1 MPKESYIDF
10 CISGVIGTRE
20 HIKRTLEI
28 KGLSPRIISEIADKI
43 EVIIELSG
51 KLGRQIQR
59 EKDIEEL
66 KKMHLEVCRLKE
78 QGRKGRY
85 SEC

>member
-28 KGLSPRIISEIADKI
+28 KGVSPRIISEIADKI
-43 EVIIELSG
+43 EIIIELSG

-59 EKDIEEL
+59 EKDIKELSEMKEEL
-66 KKMHLEVCRLKE
+66 KKC
-78 QGRKGRY
+78 KGGY
-85 SEC
+85 YQC